1 MTRPAMTTTETPT
14 QQPSSALLRRAPL
27 VVFALF
33 LLAVTVLFVRPIGDS
48 DTWWHLRL
56 GDELART
63 WALSDPPAWTRFA
76 IEPWVATQWL
86 PEVVTARWT
95 AWFGLAGLV
104 WLVCATVL
112 VLAVC
117 LYVVCR
123 GEAGRLPA
131 ALATILGFGGMA
143 ATLTPRPQLVSF
155 VLLVVTLGA
164 WLQTAR
170 DLRPRWWLV
179 PVSWVWA
186 CCHGLWFS
194 GAVLGGV
201 VVVGLFLDRRARG
214 RRALTLLAVPVL
226 SVVAAAVTP
235 VGPRLLLAPFAVGG
249 VTEFITEWQRP
260 SFFDLGP
267 ALTAAMIA
275 AVVVMGARSRRRASW
290 VSIGLLVLAAAWTLL
305 SVRTVALGAAIAAP
319 LLAGAIDQ
327 VLPRRQAGPAGLW
340 RGEMLVVGSSAA
352 ACLVVAALLA
362 AFLPSVRVPANVPSA
377 LDRALDTLP
386 AQTVVWND
394 YNLGGWIDY
403 RHPTLEVVADGRAEA
418 FGAAHLEKY
427 GRVVRTEPGWE
438 EILRASG
445 AHVAI
450 VGTDTPLASAL
461 QERLGWRRLGQADGY
476 LLLSDG
482 TLA

>member
-1 MTRPAMTTTETPT
+1 MTRPAMTTTEDST
-14 QQPSSALLRRAPL
+14 QQRSSVLLRRAPL

-33 LLAVTVLFVRPIGDS
+33 LLTVTVVFVRPIGDS
-48 DTWWHLRL
+48 DAWWHLRL
-56 GDELART
+56 GEELTRT

-76 IEPWVATQWL
+76 TESWVATQWL
-86 PEVVTARWT
+86 PEVVAALWT

-112 VLAVC
+112 VLAVT
-117 LYVVCR
+117 LYAVCR
-123 GEAGRLPA
+123 REAGRLPA

-143 ATLTPRPQLVSF
+143 ATLTPRPQLVTF

-164 WLQTAR
+164 WLQTVR

-179 PVSWVWA
+179 PMSWVWA

-194 GAVLGGV
+194 GAVLGAV
-201 VVVGLFLDRRARG
+201 VVAGLVLDGRARG
-214 RRALTLLAVPVL
+214 RSALTLLAVPLL

-249 VTEFITEWQRP
+249 ISEFITEWQRP

-275 AVVVMGARSRRRASW
+275 AVVVLGARNRRRASW

-305 SVRTVALGAAIAAP
+305 SVRTVALGAAITAP
-319 LLAGAIDQ
+319 LLAGALDQ
-327 VLPRRQAGPAGLW
+327 VLPRRESGPPSRQEKITVAT
-340 RGEMLVVGSSAA
+340 AA
-352 ACLVVAALLA
+352 ASCLVVAALLA
-362 AFLPSVRVPANVPSA
+362 AVLSSVRVPANVPSELDGA
-377 LDRALDTLP
+377 LDGLP
-386 AQTVVWND
+386 PHTVIWND

-418 FGAAHLEKY
+418 FGAEQLEKY

-438 EILRASG
+438 EILRTSG

-461 QERLGWRRLGQADGY
+461 QERLGWRPLGQADGY
-476 LLLSDG
+476 VLLGDG
-482 TLA
+482 TFA

>member
-1 MTRPAMTTTETPT
+1 MTGLAMTTTENPT
-14 QQPSSALLRRAPL
+14 QQRSPALLRRAPV

-33 LLAVTVLFVRPIGDS
+33 LLAVTVVFVRPIGDS

-56 GDELART
+56 GEELAHT
-63 WALSDPPAWTRFA
+63 WALADPPAWTRFA
-76 IEPWVATQWL
+76 TESWIATQWL
-86 PEVVTARWT
+86 PEVVAARWSG
-95 AWFGLAGLV
+95 WFGLPGLV

-123 GEAGRLPA
+123 REAGLLPA

-194 GAVLGGV
+194 GVVLGAV
-201 VVVGLFLDRRARG
+201 VVAGLVLDRRAGG
-214 RRALTLLAVPVL
+214 RTALTLFLIPVL

-235 VGPRLLLAPFAVGG
+235 VGQRLLLAPFAVGRI
-249 VTEFITEWQRP
+249 TEFVTEWQRP

-275 AVVVMGARSRRRASW
+275 AVVVLGARSRGRASW
-290 VSIGLLVLAAAWTLL
+290 VSIGLLILAAAWTLL
-305 SVRTVALGAAIAAP
+305 SVRTVTLGAAIAAP
-319 LLAGAIDQ
+319 LLAGALDQ
-327 VLPRRQAGPAGLW
+327 VVPRRQTGPAAPS
-340 RGEMLVVGSSAA
+340 RGEKLVVGSSAA
-352 ACLVVAALLA
+352 VCFVVAALLA
-362 AFLPSVRVPANVPSA
+362 AVLPSVRVPANVPTGLDGA
-377 LDRALDTLP
+377 LDRLP
-386 AQTVVWND
+386 AHTVIWND

-418 FGAAHLEKY
+418 FGAAQLEKY

-438 EILRASG
+438 EILHASG
-445 AHVAI
+445 ARVAL
-450 VGTDTPLASAL
+450 VGTDSPLAPAL
-461 QERLGWRRLGQADGY
+461 QERLGWRPLGQADGY
-476 LLLSDG
+476 VLLSDG
-482 TLA
+482 ALI

>member
-1 MTRPAMTTTETPT
+1 MTTTEIPT

-27 VVFALF
+27 AVFALF
-33 LLAVTVLFVRPIGDS
+33 LLAVTVVFMRPIGDS

-56 GDELART
+56 GEELART

-76 IEPWVATQWL
+76 TESWVATQWL
-86 PEVVTARWT
+86 PEVVAARWT

-123 GEAGRLPA
+123 REAGRLPA

-186 CCHGLWFS
+186 CSHGLWFS
-194 GAVLGGV
+194 GAVIGGV
-201 VVVGLFLDRRARG
+201 VVAGLFLDGRARG

-235 VGPRLLLAPFAVGG
+235 VGPHLLLAPFAVGG
-249 VTEFITEWQRP
+249 ITEFITEWQRP

-275 AVVVMGARSRRRASW
+275 AVVVLGARSRRRASW

-305 SVRTVALGAAIAAP
+305 SVRTVTLGAAIAAP
-319 LLAGAIDQ
+319 LLAGALDQ
-327 VLPRRQAGPAGLW
+327 VLTRESGSARPRR
-340 RGEMLVVGSSAA
+340 GEKLIVGSAAA
-352 ACLVVAALLA
+352 ACLVVAAVLA
-362 AFLPSVRVPANVPSA
+362 GVVPSVRLPANVPAGLDSA
-377 LDRALDTLP
+377 LDALPPHT
-386 AQTVVWND
+386 AIWND

-418 FGAAHLEKY
+418 FGAAQLEEY

-461 QERLGWRRLGQADGY
+461 QERLGWHPLGQVDGY
-476 LLLSDG
+476 VLLNDG
-482 TLA
+482 TVT

>member
-1 MTRPAMTTTETPT
+1 MTRPAMTTTDIPT
-14 QQPSSALLRRAPL
+14 AQRSPALLRRTPV
-27 VVFALF
+27 VVFAVF
-33 LLAVTVLFVRPIGDS
+33 LLAVTVVFVRPIGDS

-56 GDELART
+56 GDELARS
-63 WALSDPPAWTRFA
+63 WALSSPPAWTRFA
-76 IEPWVATQWL
+76 TESWVATQWL
-86 PEVVTARWT
+86 PEVVAARWT

-112 VLAVC
+112 GLAIS

-123 GEAGRLPA
+123 REAGRLPA
-131 ALATILGFGGMA
+131 TLAAILGFGGMA

-170 DLRPRWWLV
+170 DLRPRWWLL

-194 GAVLGGV
+194 GALLGGV
-201 VVVGLFLDRRARG
+201 VVAGLFLDRRARG
-214 RRALTLLAVPVL
+214 RRALTLLAIPVL

-235 VGPRLLLAPFAVGG
+235 VGPRLLLAPFEVGG
-249 VTEFITEWQRP
+249 ITEFITEWQRP

-275 AVVVMGARSRRRASW
+275 AVVVLGARSRRRASW

-319 LLAGAIDQ
+319 LLAGALDQ
-327 VLPRRQAGPAGLW
+327 VIPRRQSGPATLSG
-340 RGEMLVVGSSAA
+340 GEKLFVASTSA
-352 ACLVVAALLA
+352 ACLVVATVLVAVV
-362 AFLPSVRVPANVPSA
+362 PSVRLPANVPAGLDSA
-377 LDRALDTLP
+377 LDSLP
-386 AQTVVWND
+386 PQTVIWND
-394 YNLGGWIDY
+394 YNLGGWIDF

-418 FGAAHLEKY
+418 FGATQLEKY
-427 GRVVRTEPGWE
+427 GRVARTEPGWE
-438 EILRASG
+438 QILRASG
-445 AHVAI
+445 AHVAV

-461 QERLGWRRLGQADGY
+461 KERLGWRPLGQADGY
-476 LLLSDG
+476 ILLSDG
-482 TLA
+482 TLT

>member
-1 MTRPAMTTTETPT
+1 MTRLAMTTTDTPT
-14 QQPSSALLRRAPL
+14 QQAPAALLRRAPL

-33 LLAVTVLFVRPIGDS
+33 LLVVTVVFVRPIADS

-56 GDELART
+56 GQELAGT
-63 WALSDPPAWTRFA
+63 WALSDPPAWSRFA
-76 IEPWVATQWL
+76 TESWVATQWL
-86 PEVVTARWT
+86 PEVVAARWT
-95 AWFGLAGLV
+95 TWFGLAGLV
-104 WLVCATVL
+104 WLVCTTVI

-117 LYVVCR
+117 LYAVCR
-123 GEAGRLPA
+123 REAGRLPA
-131 ALATILGFGGMA
+131 ALSTILGFGGMA

-155 VLLVVTLGA
+155 VLLVVTVGA

-179 PVSWVWA
+179 PMSWVWA

-201 VVVGLFLDRRARG
+201 VVAGLFLDRRVRG
-214 RRALTLLAVPVL
+214 RPALTLLAVPVL
-226 SVVAAAVTP
+226 SVVVAAVTP
-235 VGPRLLLAPFAVGG
+235 VGPRLLLAPLAVSG
-249 VTEFITEWQRP
+249 VSEFITEWQRP

-275 AVVVMGARSRRRASW
+275 AVVVLSARSRRRASW

-305 SVRTVALGAAIAAP
+305 SVRTVALGAAITAP
-319 LLAGAIDQ
+319 LLAGALDH
-327 VLPRRQAGPAGLW
+327 VLLRRQSESNRLSRAEKLTVA
-340 RGEMLVVGSSAA
+340 STAA
-352 ACLVVAALLA
+352 ACLCLAALLA
-362 AFLPSVRVPANVPSA
+362 AVVPSVRVPANVPA
-377 LDRALDTLP
+377 GLDGGLDALP
-386 AQTVVWND
+386 AHTVIWND

-418 FGAAHLEKY
+418 FGAAQLEKY
-427 GRVVRTEPGWE
+427 GRAVRTEPGWE

-461 QERLGWRRLGQADGY
+461 EDRLGWRPLGHADGY

-482 TLA
+482 TVT

>member
-1 MTRPAMTTTETPT
+1 
-14 QQPSSALLRRAPL
+14 
-27 VVFALF
+27 
-33 LLAVTVLFVRPIGDS
+33 
-48 DTWWHLRL
+48 
-56 GDELART
+56 
-63 WALSDPPAWTRFA
+63 
-76 IEPWVATQWL
+76 VAS
-86 PEVVTARWT
+86 EVVAAQWTAR
-95 AWFGLAGLV
+95 FGLAGLV

-123 GEAGRLPA
+123 REAGRLPA

-194 GAVLGGV
+194 GAVLGV
-201 VVVGLFLDRRARG
+201 VVVAGLFLDRRVRG
-214 RRALTLLAVPVL
+214 RMALTLLAVPVL
-226 SVVAAAVTP
+226 SVVAAAATP
-235 VGPRLLLAPFAVGG
+235 IGPRLLLAPFAVGG

-260 SFFDLGP
+260 SFFDVGP

-275 AVVVMGARSRRRASW
+275 AVVVLAPVAGAGRHGSRSGCSSLRRPGPCCRSGRWRWARPSRLRCWPAPSTRSSRRDSLGRPNPRATRRSFSAPPRLSASSW
-290 VSIGLLVLAAAWTLL
+290 PGCS
-305 SVRTVALGAAIAAP
+305 
-319 LLAGAIDQ
+319 
-327 VLPRRQAGPAGLW
+327 PA
-340 RGEMLVVGSSAA
+340 V
-352 ACLVVAALLA
+352 
-362 AFLPSVRVPANVPSA
+362 LPSVRGPANVPAGLDGA
-377 LDRALDTLP
+377 LDALP
-386 AQTVVWND
+386 AHTVIWND

-418 FGAAHLEKY
+418 FGAAQLEKY

-450 VGTDTPLASAL
+450 VGTDTPLAAAL
-461 QERLGWRRLGQADGY
+461 QERLGWRPLGEGDGY
-476 LLLSDG
+476 VLLSDG
-482 TLA
+482 TLR

>member
-1 MTRPAMTTTETPT
+1 MTTTENST

-33 LLAVTVLFVRPIGDS
+33 LLTVAVVFIRPIGDS

-56 GDELART
+56 GQELAQT
-63 WALSDPPAWTRFA
+63 WALADPPAWTRFA
-76 IEPWVATQWL
+76 TQPWVATQWL
-86 PEVVTARWT
+86 PEVVAARWT
-95 AWFGLAGLV
+95 TWFGLAGLV

-112 VLAVC
+112 VLAVA
-117 LYVVCR
+117 LYAVCR
-123 GEAGRLPA
+123 REAGRLPA
-131 ALATILGFGGMA
+131 TLATILGFGGMA

-170 DLRPRWWLV
+170 DLRPRWWLL

-194 GAVLGGV
+194 GAVVGAV
-201 VVVGLFLDRRARG
+201 VVAGLLLDGRARG
-214 RRALTLLAVPVL
+214 RTALTLLAVPVL

-249 VTEFITEWQRP
+249 ISEFVTEWQRP

-275 AVVVMGARSRRRASW
+275 AVVAMGARSPRRTSW
-290 VSIGLLVLAAAWTLL
+290 VSIGLVVLAAAWTLL
-305 SVRTVALGAAIAAP
+305 SVRTVALGAAIIAP
-319 LLAGAIDQ
+319 LLAGALEQ
-327 VLPRRQAGPAGLW
+327 LLPRRQSGSPRIP
-340 RGEMLVVGSSAA
+340 RGEKVTVAA
-352 ACLVVAALLA
+352 AAAGGLLVAGVLAALLPA
-362 AFLPSVRVPANVPSA
+362 VRTPANVPTGLDSA
-377 LDRALDTLP
+377 LDALP
-386 AQTVVWND
+386 AHTVIWND

-403 RHPTLEVVADGRAEA
+403 RHRDLEVVADGRAEA
-418 FGAAHLEKY
+418 FGAAQLEEY

-438 EILRASG
+438 EILRESG
-445 AHVAI
+445 AHVAV

-461 QERLGWRRLGQADGY
+461 QERLGWGPIGQADGY
-476 LLLSDG
+476 VFLSDG
-482 TLA
+482 SVA

>member
-1 MTRPAMTTTETPT
+1 MTTTENPT
-14 QQPSSALLRRAPL
+14 KEPSAALLRRAPL

-33 LLAVTVLFVRPIGDS
+33 LLALTVVFVRPIGDS

-56 GDELART
+56 GEELART
-63 WALSDPPAWTRFA
+63 WTLSDPPGWTRFA
-76 IEPWVATQWL
+76 TESWVATQWL
-86 PEVVTARWT
+86 PEVVAAQWTAR
-95 AWFGLAGLV
+95 FGLAGLV

-123 GEAGRLPA
+123 REAGRLPA

-194 GAVLGGV
+194 GAVLGV
-201 VVVGLFLDRRARG
+201 VVVAGLFLDRRVRG
-214 RRALTLLAVPVL
+214 RKALTLLAVPVL
-226 SVVAAAVTP
+226 SVVAAAATP
-235 VGPRLLLAPFAVGG
+235 IGPRLLLAPFAVGG

-260 SFFDLGP
+260 SFFDVGP

-275 AVVVMGARSRRRASW
+275 AVVVLGARCRRRASW

-319 LLAGAIDQ
+319 LLAGSLDQ
-327 VLPRRQAGPAGLW
+327 VLPPRQSGPAKPSRDEKVILG
-340 RGEMLVVGSSAA
+340 SAA
-352 ACLVVAALLA
+352 AVCLVLAGLLA
-362 AFLPSVRVPANVPSA
+362 AVLPSVRGPANVPAGLDGA
-377 LDRALDTLP
+377 LDALP
-386 AQTVVWND
+386 AHTVIWND

-418 FGAAHLEKY
+418 FGAAQLEKY

-450 VGTDTPLASAL
+450 VGTDTPLAAAL
-461 QERLGWRRLGQADGY
+461 QERLGWRPLGEADGY
-476 LLLSDG
+476 VLLSDG
-482 TLA
+482 TLR